1 MFLFIP
7 TEAYS
12 TLTVNVT
19 RVTSTFIY
27 LEWFPADEDATYTVI
42 IRKQGG
48 PMADTEP
55 QKLTVIGSKTFVMD
69 LSPNS
74 TYCLSVS
81 TGEEPESEPVYV
93 QTASESHS
101 H

>member
-1 MFLFIP
+1 
-7 TEAYS
+7 
-12 TLTVNVT
+12 
-19 RVTSTFIY
+19 
-27 LEWFPADEDATYTVI
+27 
-42 IRKQGG
+42 
-48 PMADTEP
+48 MADTEP